1 MLDIRLIRENADV
14 VNAALQRR
22 HPDLSV
28 ASLSALDAQRL
39 VLLKEEE
46 TLRSER
52 NRMTQQIATLKKEGG
67 DTTAI
72 QLETRTL
79 AERIKAIDSQKGELE
94 ERQQALLLELPNMPA
109 AETPD
114 GPDESANIVLRTWGD
129 DLKDRAIKNIGA
141 GVSVSPHYEIGSEL
155 GLLDFD
161 RGVKVS
167 QSRFSVVRGEGSRLE
182 RALINF
188 MLDTHTENGY
198 EEVLP
203 PFLVNRQAMI
213 GTGQLPKFE
222 ADMFRCK
229 DDELFLIPTAEVPV
243 TNLYAGEILSADQL
257 PMSLCAYTP
266 CFRREAGSAGLD
278 TRGLIR
284 QHQFDKVEL
293 VKLVRPEDA
302 ESEHLKLLADAERIL
317 QKLELP
323 YRVVALC
330 AGDIG
335 FSAARCFDLEV
346 WMPAQG
352 VYREISSCSLFT
364 DFQARRIGLKY
375 RPEPTAKPSF
385 VYTLNGSGLAV
396 GRTLAAILE
405 NYQVRTVQTTTAESG
420 ASEKIDHW
428 EVIIPEVLRPYFRN
442 GATRLTKPGRPN
454 KVSDEPAKAG
464 VGE

>member
-1 MLDIRLIRENADV
+1 MLDIRLIRENPDV
-14 VNAALQRR
+14 VNAALKRR
-22 HPDLSV
+22 HPDLSI
-28 ASLSALDAQRL
+28 AALSELDAQRL

-46 TLRSER
+46 TLRGER
-52 NRMTQQIATLKKEGG
+52 NRMTQQIAALKKEGG
-67 DTTAI
+67 DTTTI
-72 QLETRTL
+72 QQETRSL
-79 AERIKAIDSQKGELE
+79 AERIKVIENQKEELAT
-94 ERQQALLLELPNMPA
+94 RQEILLLELPNMPA
-109 AETPD
+109 TETPD
-114 GPDESANIVLRTWGD
+114 GPDETANVVLRTWGD
-129 DLKDRAIKNIGA
+129 DLKDRAAKNMGA
-141 GVSVSPHYEIGSEL
+141 GTAVLPHYEIGVDL

-167 QSRFSVVRGEGSRLE
+167 QSRFSVLRGEGSRLE

-203 PFLVNRQAMI
+203 PFLVNRQAMT

-257 PMSLCAYTP
+257 PLSLCAYTP

-293 VKLVRPEDA
+293 VKLVRPEEA

-323 YRVVALC
+323 YRVIALC

-375 RPEPTAKPSF
+375 RPEPTAKPALL
-385 VYTLNGSGLAV
+385 YTLNGSGLAV

-405 NYQVRTVQTTTAESG
+405 NYQVKISETVG
-420 ASEKIDHW
+420 SEKIDHW
-428 EVIIPEVLRPYFRN
+428 EVILPEALRPYFRN
-442 GATRLTKPGRPN
+442 GATRLKKSGRPTQA
-454 KVSDEPAKAG
+454 KSDEPARAG